1 MLSDSFG
8 GRGGRSDKAATH
20 SSSCSSSL
28 WHKVDVTADW
38 PSAVMLGEMIANEA
52 IKQCMAIQSKRTD
65 LEDD

>member
-20 SSSCSSSL
+20 SSSCSSSF
-28 WHKVDVTADW
+28 WHQVDVTADC
-38 PSAVMLGEMIANEA
+38 AVMLGEMIANEA

-65 LEDD
+65 LEDH